1 MMTTTNLTVERQA
14 VENGDA
20 DHPLGNKRFSAE
32 ELKNIR
38 GEDGIIPGMIP
49 ARSYYDEDMYKY
61 ETDHILKKNWL
72 IVGRWDEAEKP
83 GDYFTR
89 RMFGESIIIIRNK
102 EGKLRAFINVCR
114 HRWSQLVEDGKGN
127 AKLLVCAYHSWTY
140 DLDGNLRG
148 VAMKALP
155 GLDKKDCNLHE
166 IRLEEWQGFIFLN
179 FNPDA
184 EPLAPTLTGLTAM
197 IDKFGLS
204 EFRMLAAH
212 TYETE
217 WNYKFAFETGY
228 ETYHHEGVHK
238 DLLAGSSLHFDAFKF
253 GENWGTVRSN
263 LPIEFPH
270 GMPPWLEGD
279 PADCDNELGAII
291 AGIYPHN
298 IMVITPHRLM
308 WIHTEHWEMTHN
320 RATLGVAVAPWAPN
334 QEADFSIKVH
344 DQDKDGCRLLQK
356 GITSQ
361 YNKKSYVHPLE
372 SQMAHYYQWFANQ
385 FETGHLK

>member
-166 IRLEEWQGFIFLN
+166 IRLEEW
-179 FNPDA
+179 
-184 EPLAPTLTGLTAM
+184 
-197 IDKFGLS
+197 
-204 EFRMLAAH
+204 H
-212 TYETE
+212 
-217 WNYKFAFETGY
+217 
-228 ETYHHEGVHK
+228 
-238 DLLAGSSLHFDAFKF
+238 
-253 GENWGTVRSN
+253 
-263 LPIEFPH
+263 
-270 GMPPWLEGD
+270 
-279 PADCDNELGAII
+279 
-291 AGIYPHN
+291 
-298 IMVITPHRLM
+298 
-308 WIHTEHWEMTHN
+308 
-320 RATLGVAVAPWAPN
+320 
-334 QEADFSIKVH
+334 
-344 DQDKDGCRLLQK
+344 
-356 GITSQ
+356 
-361 YNKKSYVHPLE
+361 
-372 SQMAHYYQWFANQ
+372 
-385 FETGHLK
+385 